1 MTRWLCERLD
11 IDYVQW
17 RALSLA
23 SLKLDF
29 RVGGMRSV
37 LGHQGKGGRPGGQL
51 ISLVVFY
58 LFTGVFLAGFA
69 LMNKNVFLTSTLLS
83 AYVMFMIGST
93 ILVEYNSVVISPDD
107 YEILGYRPI
116 SSRTF
121 FVARLTNVFFYVGV
135 MTAAI
140 SILPIAAYFFTLGF
154 RPLLG
159 LASLAAF
166 LMAGFSVALFMIVL
180 YAAMLAYIHPNRLRR
195 VLSYLQ
201 LVTSFII
208 FGSYAILPRIVSND
222 KLTAELVPEEK
233 RWLLLL
239 PPAWFASYLRVAAG
253 EIQVTTV
260 VPALVSLL
268 AAGLLLVY
276 ALGNLSLDYS
286 RRLGALRARTE
297 ETGTGRQ
304 TLRSRSLSFLFRAD
318 EPRAVALL
326 IRSQFRYDQKFRLAI
341 LGILPLTVFYLF
353 MALSS
358 GPIPDPFLEGLKGF
372 GNSVLVYLAVLLF
385 PLMLQTNLKN
395 SDHYQAS
402 WIFFASPMQ
411 RDRLVR
417 AAKNFVIVYFLLP
430 YLLLIG
436 ILFCYFYAAL
446 WHAGVQLLVLG
457 LVAHLVLQVAV
468 FLSPEVPFSR
478 PVKKGERSAR
488 MILIMMIMP
497 ALTLGFLSAI
507 FLWVYPSGL
516 LTAALVLVLVL
527 LTFFMERL
535 LTVRIKRKLGGLQYQ
550 G

>member
-1 MTRWLCERLD
+1 MIRKLFNYLE
-11 IDYVQW
+11 IDYDQW

-29 RVGGMRSV
+29 RVGGMRGV
-37 LGHQGKGGRPGGQL
+37 LGPQNQGRPSGQL
-51 ISLVVFY
+51 ISVVIFY

-69 LMNKNVFLTSTLLS
+69 VMNKSVFLTSMFLS
-83 AYVMFMIGST
+83 TYIMFMIGS
-93 ILVEYNSVVISPDD
+93 IVLIEYNSVVVSPDD

-121 FVARLTNVFFYVGV
+121 FLARLTNVFFYVGV
-135 MTAAI
+135 MTAAMAV
-140 SILPIAAYFFTLGF
+140 LPIGAYFFTRGF

-159 LASLAAF
+159 LAALAAF
-166 LMAGFSVALFMIVL
+166 FTAGFSVALFMIVL
-180 YAAMLAYIHPNRLRR
+180 YAAMLSYIHPNRLRR

-208 FGSYAILPRIVSND
+208 FASYAVMPRIVGNNS
-222 KLTAELVPEEK
+222 LTARLVPEEK
-233 RWLLLL
+233 PWLLLL
-239 PPAWFASYLRVAAG
+239 PPAWYASYLRLATG
-253 EIQVTTV
+253 EIRLTTWG
-260 VPALVSLL
+260 PALASVVVV
-268 AAGLLLVY
+268 GLLLVY
-276 ALGNLSLDYS
+276 AVGNLSLDYS

-297 ETGTGRQ
+297 EARST
-304 TLRSRSLSFLFRAD
+304 SRSLRTRSLGLLFRAD

-326 IRSQFRYDQKFRLAI
+326 IRSQFRYDQKFRLSI

-358 GPIPDPFLEGLKGF
+358 GPIPDPFLAGVKGF

-385 PLMLQTNLKN
+385 PLMLQTNLRN

-411 RDRLVR
+411 RDRLVL
-417 AAKNFVIVYFLLP
+417 AAKNFVVVYFLVP

-436 ILFCYFYAAL
+436 ILFGYFYAAL
-446 WHAGVQLLVLG
+446 WHAGVQLLVLA
-457 LVAHLVLQVAV
+457 LVAHLVLQIAV
-468 FLSPEVPFSR
+468 FISPEVPFSR

-497 ALTLGFLSAI
+497 IISLGLLSAI
-507 FLWVYPSGL
+507 FLLIYPSRL
-516 LTAALVLVLVL
+516 LTGVLVVMLVV
-527 LTFFMERL
+527 LTFLTERL
-535 LTVRIKRKLGGLQYQ
+535 LTRRIQRRLGVLQYL

>member
-1 MTRWLCERLD
+1 MIRRLFD
-11 IDYVQW
+11 YLQIDYDQW

-29 RVGGMRSV
+29 RVGGMRGV
-37 LGHQGKGGRPGGQL
+37 LGHQNRERPGNQL
-51 ISLVVFY
+51 ISVVVFY
-58 LFTGVFLAGFA
+58 VFTGIFLAGFA
-69 LMNKNVFLTSTLLS
+69 LMNKNIFLTSTLLS
-83 AYVMFMIGST
+83 TYIMFMVGS
-93 ILVEYNSVVISPDD
+93 IVLVEYNSVVVSPDD
-107 YEILGYRPI
+107 YEILGYRPV

-135 MTAAI
+135 MTAAMAV
-140 SILPIAAYFFTLGF
+140 LPIGAYFFTLGF

-159 LASLAAF
+159 LAALVAF
-166 LMAGFSVALFMIVL
+166 FTAGFTVALSMIVL
-180 YAAMLAYIHPNRLRR
+180 YAAMLAYVHPNRLRR

-208 FGSYAILPRIVSND
+208 FGSYALMPRLLATNSAMA
-222 KLTAELVPEEK
+222 KLGPDEK
-233 RWLLLL
+233 PWLLLF
-239 PPAWFASYLRVAAG
+239 PPAWYASYLRLATG
-253 EIQVTTV
+253 EIRVTTWA
-260 VPALVSLL
+260 PALASL
-268 AAGLLLVY
+268 AVVGLLLVY
-276 ALGNLSLDYS
+276 AVGNLSLDYS
-286 RRLGALRARTE
+286 RRLGGLRARTE
-297 ETGTGRQ
+297 EVRPTRQ
-304 TLRSRSLSFLFRAD
+304 SLRTRSIGLLFRAD

-326 IRSQFRYDQKFRLAI
+326 IRSQFRYDNKFRLSI

-358 GPIPDPFLEGLKGF
+358 GPIPDPFLAGVTGF

-385 PLMLQTNLKN
+385 PLMLQTNLRN

-411 RDRLVR
+411 RDRLVL
-417 AAKNFVIVYFLLP
+417 AAKNFVVVYFLVP

-446 WHAGVQLLVLG
+446 WHAGVQLVVLA
-457 LVAHLVLQVAV
+457 LVAHLVLQIAV
-468 FLSPEVPFSR
+468 FVSPEVPFSR

-497 ALTLGFLSAI
+497 IVSLGLLSAI
-507 FLWVYPSGL
+507 FLLVYPSRL
-516 LTAALVLVLVL
+516 LTAGLLAGLFVLTL
-527 LTFFMERL
+527 LMERL
-535 LTVRIKRKLGGLQYQ
+535 LRVRIQRRLGALQYQ